1 MIYLDILK
9 GVYRICAKIS
19 LVCHYVIVFCRLEL

>member
-1 MIYLDILK
+1 MIYLDILM

-19 LVCHYVIVFCRLEL
+19 FVCHYAIVFCRLEL